1 VLLALLYALLRLLID
16 LLILR
21 GRPTADRDLEL
32 LVLRQELL
40 VLRRTAPRRRRRVA
54 DRLIL
59 AALGRKL
66 SASALRLVQPATIL
80 GWHRALVHHRW
91 AAFGRRCGPGRPL
104 LPAECKQLVLRLAKE
119 NPLWGYERIRGELLK
134 LGHRVSSTS
143 IRNLLRRHRVPPAP
157 RRGGLSWRRFLQAQG
172 RAILACDYFTVDT
185 VFLKRFYVLF
195 FLELAS
201 RRILFT
207 ACSEHPGGAWA
218 AQQARNLAWQLQE
231 AEVRP
236 RFLIHDRDSNFP
248 AAFDA
253 VFRAEGLE
261 VIRTPVRAPNA
272 NSRCECWVSS
282 LRRECLDWLLIVW
295 PAASEAGPGRVRRAL
310 QRAPTSSQPGA
321 ATAARTD
328 CDPWSYGQSSGPPD
342 ARARADQRVFAAGCL
357 TEHGAAA
364 DPDATPRAPNASVE
378 VGTSSTRRSLLGTDG
393 AGYQLS
399 SVPPRRNLCI
409 PRPRINAPHA
419 VEINES
425 KRASMRPPSSPPSAG
440 RLAVRAL
447 VVPDDSRRPGAE
459 LVRDA
464 KRVAHKVAPDGA

>member
-1 VLLALLYALLRLLID
+1 VLLALLYALVRLLIE

-21 GRPTADRDLEL
+21 GRPPADRDLEL

-40 VLRRTAPRRRRRVA
+40 VLRRTAPRPRWRVA

-66 SASALRLVQPATIL
+66 SAGALLLVQPATIL
-80 GWHRALVHHRW
+80 GWHRALVHRRW
-91 AAFGRRCGPGRPL
+91 AAFGRRHGPGRPK
-104 LPAECKQLVLRLAKE
+104 LPAECRDLVLRLARE

-157 RRGGLSWRRFLQAQG
+157 RRAGLSWRRFLRAHG

-207 ACSEHPGGAWA
+207 ACSEHAGGAWA

-231 AEVRP
+231 AEEIKP
-236 RFLIHDRDSNFP
+236 RFLIHDRDANFP

-253 VFRAEGLE
+253 VFRAEGLA

-272 NSRCECWVSS
+272 NARCERWVSS
-282 LRRECLDWLLIVW
+282 VRHECLDWLLIVNRRHLEAVLAEYVEHYNVHRPHRSLQLRPPRGPTGI
-295 PAASEAGPGRVRRAL
+295 PAPTVGEVVRR
-310 QRAPTSSQPGA
+310 T
-321 ATAARTD
+321 
-328 CDPWSYGQSSGPPD
+328 
-342 ARARADQRVFAAGCL
+342 RV
-357 TEHGAAA
+357 HG
-364 DPDATPRAPNASVE
+364 
-378 VGTSSTRRSLLGTDG
+378 L
-393 AGYQLS
+393 
-399 SVPPRRNLCI
+399 
-409 PRPRINAPHA
+409 
-419 VEINES
+419 INEY
-425 KRASMRPPSSPPSAG
+425 
-440 RLAVRAL
+440 
-447 VVPDDSRRPGAE
+447 SRQA
-459 LVRDA
+459 A
-464 KRVAHKVAPDGA
+464 

>member
-1 VLLALLYALLRLLID
+1 VLLALLYSLLRLLID

-21 GRPTADRDLEL
+21 SRPTADRDLEL

-40 VLRRTAPRRRRRVA
+40 VLRRTAPLPRWRVA

-59 AALGRKL
+59 AGLRRKRSAGALL
-66 SASALRLVQPATIL
+66 LVQPATIL

-91 AAFGRRCGPGRPL
+91 AAFGRRRGPGRPE
-104 LPAECKQLVLRLAKE
+104 LPAECRELVLRLARE

-143 IRNLLRRHRVPPAP
+143 IRNLLRRHRVPPVP
-157 RRGGLSWRRFLQAQG
+157 RRAGLTWRRFLQAHG

-185 VFLKRFYVLF
+185 VFLKRLYVLS

-231 AEVRP
+231 GEEVRP

-248 AAFDA
+248 VAFDA

-272 NSRCECWVSS
+272 NARCERWVSS
-282 LRRECLDWLLIVW
+282 VRRECLDWLLIVNRRHLEAVLAEYVEHYNGHRPHRSLELRPPRGPTVI
-295 PAASEAGPGRVRRAL
+295 PAVTGGEVVRRT
-310 QRAPTSSQPGA
+310 RVPG
-321 ATAARTD
+321 
-328 CDPWSYGQSSGPPD
+328 
-342 ARARADQRVFAAGCL
+342 L
-357 TEHGAAA
+357 
-364 DPDATPRAPNASVE
+364 
-378 VGTSSTRRSLLGTDG
+378 
-393 AGYQLS
+393 
-399 SVPPRRNLCI
+399 
-409 PRPRINAPHA
+409 
-419 VEINES
+419 INEY
-425 KRASMRPPSSPPSAG
+425 
-440 RLAVRAL
+440 
-447 VVPDDSRRPGAE
+447 SRQA
-459 LVRDA
+459 A
-464 KRVAHKVAPDGA
+464 